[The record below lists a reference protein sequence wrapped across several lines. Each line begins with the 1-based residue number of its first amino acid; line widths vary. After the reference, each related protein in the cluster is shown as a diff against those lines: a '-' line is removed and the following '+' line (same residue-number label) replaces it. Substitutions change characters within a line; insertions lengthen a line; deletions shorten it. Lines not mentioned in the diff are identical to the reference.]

1 MKPRPESVLQ
11 LTIVDIAFGG
21 KGVARHEGKVYFVP
35 WTLPGE
41 VVTVRVLRQKKN
53 FAEAEVLSVDVPSAD
68 RVEPPCP
75 YFGRCGGCAYQHISA
90 PRQLEIKA
98 QQVEQTLRR
107 VGRLAEVPMEPLISS
122 PQMFG
127 YRNRIRVHV
136 EGGRSGFYAQG
147 SHSLVDV
154 EQCAIARPEVN
165 QSLRRLRAAALQE
178 GDYSLRAPGGGGPF
192 FEQTNEAVARALV
205 ELAERKVLR
214 GQRVLVDAFCGAG
227 LFAKHLAPLFEKVIG
242 IEENSH
248 AVESAKNTAT
258 PRETYLCGDV
268 GEHLGS
274 TLAAHDADSTTVVLD
289 PPALGLNQQIID
301 ALLAGRPREVVYVSC
316 NPATLARD
324 LAALCG
330 SYKLESVTPLDMFP
344 QTADIEVLAHLRRA
358 AP

>member
-1 MKPRPESVLQ
+1 MKPRSASVLQ

-41 VVTVRVLRQKKN
+41 VVTVRVLREKKN
-53 FAEAEVLSVDVPSAD
+53 FAEAQVLSVDAPSPD

-75 YFGRCGGCAYQHISA
+75 YFGRCGGCAYQHIAA

-122 PQMFG
+122 PQMYG

-136 EGGRSGFYAQG
+136 EGGRAGFYAQG

-154 EQCAIARPEVN
+154 EQCAIARAEVN
-165 QSLRRLRAAALQE
+165 QSLRRLRAAALQD
-178 GDYSLRAPGGGGPF
+178 GDYALRAPGGGGPF

-214 GQRVLVDAFCGAG
+214 GQRLLVDAFCGAG

-242 IEENSH
+242 IEENAH
-248 AVESAKNTAT
+248 AIQSAQSTAT
-258 PRETYLCGDV
+258 SRESYFCGDV
-268 GEHLGS
+268 GEHLGEI
-274 TLAAHDADSTTVVLD
+274 LGADDPDRTTVVLD
-289 PPALGLNQQIID
+289 PPAVGLTPAVID
-301 ALLAGRPREVVYVSC
+301 ALLAGRPREIVYVSC

-324 LAALCG
+324 LAAICG
-330 SYKLESVTPLDMFP
+330 GYRLESVTPLDMFP
-344 QTADIEVLAHLRRA
+344 QTADIEVLAHLRRVVV
-358 AP
+358 